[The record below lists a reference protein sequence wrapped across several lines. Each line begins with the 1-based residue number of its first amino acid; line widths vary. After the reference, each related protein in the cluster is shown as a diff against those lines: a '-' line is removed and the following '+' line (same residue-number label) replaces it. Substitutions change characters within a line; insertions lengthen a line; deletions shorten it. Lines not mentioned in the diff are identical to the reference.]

1 MAINYA
7 DKYAQQIDER
17 FNLGALTGGAVNND
31 YDWIGVETVK
41 VFSVPTV
48 AMGDYSTTG
57 TNRYGDPTELGN
69 EVQELKVTNTP
80 YARRLY
86 FHPEYHFYTGE
97 NPSAGGEW
105 LNPYLPGGEKQNYI
119 PRVFARFLKGAL

>member
-1 MAINYA
+1 MGLTSTIILYPAPLKAIHE
-7 DKYAQQIDER
+7 K
-17 FNLGALTGGAVNND
+17 ALTAAEKALEATHTDLVQSQTMPFRTGNLQNESTFVDSAERDSGA
-31 YDWIGVETVK
+31 IT
-41 VFSVPTV
+41 
-48 AMGDYSTTG
+48 
-57 TNRYGDPTELGN
+57 L
-69 EVQELKVTNTP
+69 VTNTP